1 MWSQRSQQEKK
12 TEGRRNRKHSKCG
25 KKKASLTEQHFSV
38 HLLKTPN
45 QTQSF
50 QLVKTSQQRQIFLIA
65 AFLKHEFGL
74 KCLMFVLGLH
84 LTSLAFSCLEEKLL
98 IKV

>member
-25 KKKASLTEQHFSV
+25 KKKASLTEQNFSV

-50 QLVKTSQQRQIFLIA
+50 QLVKTSQQRQSFNCCILETRVWPEMPHVCPWTTFDQFSLQ
-65 AFLKHEFGL
+65 LFGG
-74 KCLMFVLGLH
+74 K
-84 LTSLAFSCLEEKLL
+84 TPP
-98 IKV
+98 